1 MAGMAQE
8 HETGLVI
15 CVTGPE
21 STGKTTLA
29 IRLAEALAAP
39 LVEEVARSWLTER
52 AIAQAETH
60 PRDAPDAALQRY
72 EYGPADVLEIARAQ
86 FDAEAAALRSGAP
99 VVVADT
105 DLTVI
110 RVWWE
115 ETLRRARPLDCR
127 RTRTA
132 GATLLPADVARH
144 PLGARSAARIA
155 ARSRAAARAL
165 PCGAR
170 GTGGTA
176 RRDRRERA
184 DPAAAAF
191 AAVRSWVRDRP
202 VPGPEQPEP

>member
-1 MAGMAQE
+1 MAQK

-29 IRLAEALAAP
+29 TRLAEALAAP
-39 LVEEVARSWLTER
+39 LVEEVARTWLTER
-52 AIAQAETH
+52 AIAQGA
-60 PRDAPDAALQRY
+60 APAGVAPEAGLQRY

-115 ETLRRARPLDCR
+115 ERFGELDPWIADALGRLAPRRYLLTLPDIPWEPDPLRESPLD
-127 RTRTA
+127 
-132 GATLLPADVARH
+132 
-144 PLGARSAARIA
+144 
-155 ARSRAAARAL
+155 
-165 PCGAR
+165 
-170 GTGGTA
+170 
-176 RRDRRERA
+176 RERLLERYRA
-184 DPAAAAF
+184 VLAELAVPHAEIGGSGPIRLQRAF
-191 AAVRSWVRDRP
+191 AAVRSWVR
-202 VPGPEQPEP
+202 VGPGLEPEQPAPEQS